1 MAHYQDAEEFHFNIS
16 SVVSHFSEHSEEN
29 SHTFLIINIQ
39 VLPLK
44 CLKIS
49 ARCHKFVVIWCQVLA
64 LLAPQSLSVYDTFS
78 VTCCWIC
85 AFIRHIKS
93 HFKWGEVLFLVISTS
108 AVYLF
113 HAALMVDF

>member
-29 SHTFLIINIQ
+29 SHTFLIIIIQ
-39 VLPLK
+39 VLPLQ
-44 CLKIS
+44 CAES
-49 ARCHKFVVIWCQVLA
+49 SVRCHKLVVVWCQVLA

-78 VTCCWIC
+78 VMYCWIC
-85 AFIRHIKS
+85 ARARHIKS

-108 AVYLF
+108 VVYMF